1 MSHKLLKSEDSFWKM
16 LEGDADMP
24 PQLVI
29 SLNEAREMLAAETG
43 QSEDVFE
50 AWHLPEWCQLTEMLE
65 EAVQSGDEK
74 LKTLAL
80 PLLKQQRQH
89 PAYRVYLR
97 LRQARQDFVNQESPL
112 SVIVDEFTEYK
123 MQLIESAIIT
133 KQCVLVEEL
142 KGKLHTLIPCK
153 LTYLEG
159 RMTLI
164 AEEVQDHSLVAM
176 DLAEIKN
183 IKAHAEEKLAR
194 AGVHEVAE
202 FIRALRSMNEAE
214 VRLVLKIKNPELV
227 TLMPDYQFLGK
238 PTLITNPEGDLI
250 WAAWVEPCDEL
261 FDWLMTMD
269 GQVEILEPSDF
280 LMEYIVYCEQNSRK
294 LA

>member
-1 MSHKLLKSEDSFWKM
+1 MSHKLLKTGDSFWKT
-16 LEGDADMP
+16 LENPQDLS
-24 PQLVI
+24 PQLLV

-43 QSEDVFE
+43 QNEDVFE
-50 AWHLPEWCQLTEMLE
+50 AWHLTEWCQLTEMLE
-65 EAVQSGDEK
+65 AAVQSGDEK
-74 LKTLAL
+74 MKTLAL
-80 PLLKQQRQH
+80 PLLKQQRLH

-97 LRQARQDFVNQESPL
+97 LRQARQECCEQEGEFTL
-112 SVIVDEFTEYK
+112 VVDEFTEYK

-133 KQCVLVEEL
+133 KQCLLVENQ
-142 KGKLHTLIPCK
+142 KGKVMTLIPCK

-164 AEEVQDHSLVAM
+164 AEEAHDHSLLAM
-176 DLAEIKN
+176 ELVEVKN
-183 IKAHAEEKLAR
+183 IKALAESKLAR

-202 FIRALRSMNEAE
+202 FIRAIRSMNESE
-214 VRLVLKIKNPELV
+214 VRLVLKIRNPELF
-227 TLMPDYQFLGK
+227 TLLPEYQFLGK
-238 PTLITNPEGDLI
+238 PSLITNTEGDLI

-261 FDWLMTMD
+261 YEWLMTMED
-269 GQVEILEPSDF
+269 QVEILEPSDF